1 MQRIQKT
8 FKKGPAFIGYL
19 TAGDGGIERTLE
31 AARALIAGGVN
42 MLEIGMP
49 FSDPIAD
56 GPVIQRANTRALE
69 QGTTLQ
75 DVLWL
80 TQKVREKSNVP
91 IILFSYLNPLLHV
104 LNTTFF
110 KDAKEAGID
119 GILLVD
125 CPLELSHDIHH
136 QCIENKIAPI
146 YIIATTTP
154 EARIHQISKRAK
166 GFIYYACR
174 KGTTGVRDG
183 LPSDFAEKIN
193 QIKNITSLPLAVG
206 FGISTR
212 ETAKEV
218 LQHADGVIVGSLF
231 VRAVED
237 GMSSSALTDL
247 AKSINPL

>member
-1 MQRIQKT
+1 
-8 FKKGPAFIGYL
+8 
-19 TAGDGGIERTLE
+19 
-31 AARALIAGGVN
+31 

-56 GPVIQRANTRALE
+56 GPVIQRASTRALE
-69 QGTTLQ
+69 RGTTLQ

-80 TQKVREKSNVP
+80 TQKIREKSNIP
-91 IILFSYLNPLLHV
+91 IILFSYLNPLLNL

-110 KDAKEAGID
+110 KDAKDAGID

-125 CPLELSHDIHH
+125 CPLELSQDIHQ

-154 EARIHQISKRAK
+154 EARIQQISKRGK
-166 GFIYYACR
+166 GFLYYACR

-183 LPSDFAEKIN
+183 LPADFAEKLAE
-193 QIKNITSLPLAVG
+193 IKKLTSLPIAVG
-206 FGISTR
+206 FGISNR
-212 ETAKEV
+212 ETAKQV
-218 LQHADGVIVGSLF
+218 LQHAEGVIVGSLF

-237 GMSSSALTDL
+237 GMNSSALTDL